1 MNGGFRMKLLCK
13 CGNIEDLKTDK
24 VITQFEFKNCNDG
37 TAILVC
43 KKCNEVVIINF
54 KNS

>member
-1 MNGGFRMKLLCK
+1 VNGGFRMKLLCK

-24 VITQFEFKNCNDG
+24 AITEFEFKNCNDG

-43 KKCNEVVIINF
+43 KKCNKVVIINF